1 MDREMLGR
9 FIAQRRK
16 ELNLTQ
22 RELAEALHVT
32 DKAVSKWERGAGCPD
47 ISLLEP
53 LAEALGLSVDQL
65 LTYQTAPAET
75 ERVEEPAPTSEAV
88 QAVLD
93 LTLAERRARRR
104 RRWFIAMAAALSLIV
119 LAGMYVLLSSLQV
132 QGKLFRNESSTSP
145 NGSITVVTYT
155 GSFGNSSVKVTNPA
169 DIQRRWGDGG
179 VDAGMSESYP
189 RTAVTGLYWSPD
201 SAYLAIG
208 QSVQNETPYLE
219 CKLWHFYQGAD
230 ERWYGQSDGSMRLIL
245 EHLWHEGDEALK
257 AAFSAVKTAQPSGYP
272 IFDVTIDGWDGTV
285 LQVKCTYTGTDNA
298 DYAVTVRYDAA
309 TQQVLSAE

>member
-1 MDREMLGR
+1 M
-9 FIAQRRK
+9 
-16 ELNLTQ
+16 
-22 RELAEALHVT
+22 
-32 DKAVSKWERGAGCPD
+32 
-47 ISLLEP
+47 
-53 LAEALGLSVDQL
+53 
-65 LTYQTAPAET
+65 
-75 ERVEEPAPTSEAV
+75 
-88 QAVLD
+88 
-93 LTLAERRARRR
+93 
-104 RRWFIAMAAALSLIV
+104 
-119 LAGMYVLLSSLQV
+119 
-132 QGKLFRNESSTSP
+132 
-145 NGSITVVTYT
+145 VTYT

-272 IFDVTIDGWDGTV
+272 IFDVTFDGWEGTV
-285 LQVKCTYTGTDNA
+285 LQVKCSYTGTDNTGH
-298 DYAVTVRYDAA
+298 AVTVRYDAA
-309 TQQVLSAE
+309 AQQVLSAE

>member
-1 MDREMLGR
+1 MDREKLGG

-16 ELNLTQ
+16 ERKLTQ
-22 RELAEALHVT
+22 RELADAIHVT
-32 DKAVSKWERGAGCPD
+32 DKAVSKWERGVGCPD

-53 LAEALGLSVDQL
+53 LAEALDLSVDQL
-65 LTYQTAPAET
+65 LTCRLPVGRPEQEAHS
-75 ERVEEPAPTSEAV
+75 PTSQAV

-104 RRWFIAMAAALSLIV
+104 KRWFIAMAAALSLIV

-145 NGSITVVTYT
+145 DGSITVVTYT
-155 GSFGNSSVKVTNPA
+155 GSFGNPSVKVTSPA

-179 VDAGMSESYP
+179 VNAGMSESYP
-189 RTAVTGLYWSPD
+189 HTAVTGLYWSPD

-208 QSVQNETPYLE
+208 QSIRNETPYLE
-219 CKLWHFYQGAD
+219 CKLWHFYQGED

-272 IFDVTIDGWDGTV
+272 IFDVTFDGWEGTV

-298 DYAVTVRYDAA
+298 AHQVTVRYDAA